1 MAKKKPRKPDMSISQ
16 EALDALVLVTL
27 RHRNDGL
34 AAALVYCSALGIS
47 LPDWAIR
54 ALARQQCKTTF
65 SANRVRQRKL
75 YHQMGVFA
83 KDLLRY
89 KCVRLT
95 QSTRD
100 SREEG
105 KIGKV
110 LTEIEGLV
118 DRAEGLK
125 GILNG
130 ILRLRRKNH
139 IIRSAACSAV
149 TC

>member
-110 LTEIEGLV
+110 LTEIEGFV

-130 ILRLRRKNH
+130 ILRLRPEK
-139 IIRSAACSAV
+139 IIL
-149 TC
+149 